1 MLWYAILDLL
11 SCLCPAKIL
20 LTADSWVSSSQCL
33 ISRNLGSLKK
43 SLLFSAVNIILY
55 SNKLL
60 DQAVSVFLIETVF
73 LEILLFRLLLFP
85 LRNTTHIGIVIEL
98 LQLGSGDWV
107 HFYWLV
113 EAALLC
119 HGVELLVEAS
129 HVVCMLA
136 GLLPFWKSF
145 NDIIVVRIS
154 TATWARPCTCEPSA
168 LVAIRFFTLFRD
180 TVMFLKR
187 VLAKTLEV
195 IGTVRRDIVKAL
207 TLAFSHT
214 ARSFF
219 PSWIQIV
226 MVFELMVAETFRL
239 WSNHLAVLSLT
250 ISPG

>member
-136 GLLPFWKSF
+136 GLLPF
-145 NDIIVVRIS
+145 
-154 TATWARPCTCEPSA
+154 
-168 LVAIRFFTLFRD
+168 
-180 TVMFLKR
+180 
-187 VLAKTLEV
+187 
-195 IGTVRRDIVKAL
+195 
-207 TLAFSHT
+207 
-214 ARSFF
+214 
-219 PSWIQIV
+219 
-226 MVFELMVAETFRL
+226 
-239 WSNHLAVLSLT
+239 
-250 ISPG
+250 